1 MTNTNFT
8 KTAEGIVQERNDR
21 YAKVFQPLTLI
32 TLVFFWAGYFY
43 SLYNGNSNNI
53 SSYPFLIIAFSILN
67 AQVLFTKEKAVNRGL
82 DILAKCEGILFC
94 VWAFASEIKPKSIR
108 TWEAGTCVK
117 ADHQPD

>member
-8 KTAEGIVQERNDR
+8 KTAEETVQERNDR

-32 TLVFFWAGYFY
+32 TLVFFWTGYFY

-67 AQVLFTKEKAVNRGL
+67 AQVLFTKEKAVNKSL
-82 DILAKCEGILFC
+82 DILAKCEGIRFC
-94 VWAFASEIKPKSIR
+94 VWAFA
-108 TWEAGTCVK
+108 TVLYLLVF
-117 ADHQPD
+117 

>member
-1 MTNTNFT
+1 MTNINFT

-32 TLVFFWAGYFY
+32 ALVFFWVGYSY
-43 SLYNGNSNNI
+43 SLYSGNNSNI
-53 SSYPFLIIAFSILN
+53 SSYPFLIIAFSVLN

-94 VWAFASEIKPKSIR
+94 VWAFA
-108 TWEAGTCVK
+108 TVF
-117 ADHQPD
+117 HLLFF

>member
-53 SSYPFLIIAFSILN
+53 SSYPFLIIVFSILN

-94 VWAFASEIKPKSIR
+94 VWRLQLYFICSFFNITISRNKIL
-108 TWEAGTCVK
+108 
-117 ADHQPD
+117 